1 MKSMYA
7 EGIEYGYLK
16 SKGPEGPFEE
26 VIDYLLK
33 VPCVNRPDVLD
44 YIFRLYRYKDHL
56 YITDMFPKMF
66 EDSPDCFK
74 RFTSHEGFSVNM
86 RRLSVCCL
94 RIFAK
99 HLMSENKDKVMVI
112 SGSYAPQE
120 KEQGASRKLRLYW
133 HFFEPLLEELELKAV
148 MMPEWNAFLLMSK
161 HSDIPDTIMESQYI
175 EFKTRS

>member
-7 EGIEYGYLK
+7 EGIEYDYLR

-44 YIFRLYRYKDHL
+44 YIFRLYRYKENL

-74 RFTSHEGFSVNM
+74 RFTSHEGYSVNM

-94 RIFAK
+94 RIFVE
-99 HLMSENKDKVMVI
+99 HFVSDDKDKVMVI

-120 KEQGASRKLRLYW
+120 QEQGASRKLRLYW
-133 HFFEPLLEELELKAV
+133 HFFEPLLEELELRAV
-148 MMPEWNAFLLMSK
+148 MMHEWNAFLLVSR
-161 HSDIPDTIMESQYI
+161 HSEISDTIMESQYI
-175 EFKTRS
+175 EFKSRS